1 MSVSKVSKEEIK
13 KSDFLKCLQWSL
25 RLHPTFYLGP
35 AFSTC
40 SITLHYMFGTTG
52 NPEGLGSELLE
63 TLVKMAPTKE
73 EEIKL
78 RDYHGD
84 TSKLGSAERFLKAVL
99 DIPFAFKRV
108 EAMLYRANFD
118 TEVKYLRKSFLTL
131 EVFWLKVNN

>member
-1 MSVSKVSKEEIK
+1 
-13 KSDFLKCLQWSL
+13 
-25 RLHPTFYLGP
+25 
-35 AFSTC
+35 
-40 SITLHYMFGTTG
+40 MFGTTG

-118 TEVKYLRKSFLTL
+118 TEVKYLRKSFQTL
-131 EVFWLKVNN
+131 EVFWLKVNNEKGLIPYYFDLLVS